1 MYKKYFTSLLIVL
14 TLGFLFLGIQPTRL
28 LAAGSVD
35 VLSGPC
41 SNGAATSA
49 ACKDNATNS
58 PTNPIYGPN
67 GILTDA
73 ILIISWVVGIVS
85 IIIVIISA
93 LRMVSSGG
101 DTNTV
106 NSARSAILYSFIG
119 ILIAVSAQG
128 IVVFILKKV

>member
-1 MYKKYFTSLLIVL
+1 MYKKYFATLLIIL
-14 TLGFLFLGIQPTRL
+14 SLGFVFMGIQPTKL

-41 SNGAATSA
+41 SNGAAASA
-49 ACKDNATNS
+49 ACQDDATNS

-73 ILIISWVVGIVS
+73 ILIISWVVGVVS
-85 IIIVIISA
+85 IVIVIISA
-93 LRMVSSGG
+93 IRMISSGG
-101 DTNTV
+101 DTNAV
-106 NSARSAILYSFIG
+106 NSARSALLFALIG
-119 ILIAVSAQG
+119 VVIAVSAQG